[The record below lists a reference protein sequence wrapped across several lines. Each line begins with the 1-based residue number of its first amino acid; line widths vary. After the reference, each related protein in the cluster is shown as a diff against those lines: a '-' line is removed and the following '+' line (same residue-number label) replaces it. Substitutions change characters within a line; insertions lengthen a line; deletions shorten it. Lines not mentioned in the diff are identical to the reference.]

1 MAFYSKNSETKEL
14 VVFGAGEPIFRLHI
28 AEKVCLNDWCG
39 SKADFI
45 ATYISE
51 EFPENSFDEILEA
64 RPIAVKG
71 SQITKTVDGFE
82 QIAHGKHYD
91 IDYKAD
97 KYGVVFI
104 EKISKII
111 IKIKEVEE

>member
-28 AEKVCLNDWCG
+28 NEKICLNDQCT
-39 SKADFI
+39 SKADFVS
-45 ATYISE
+45 TYMSE

-64 RPIAVKG
+64 RPIAVRG
-71 SQITKTVDGFE
+71 SFITKTPEGFE
-82 QIAHGKHYD
+82 QIAHGEHYD
-91 IDYKAD
+91 IVYIAD
-97 KYGVVFI
+97 KNGVVFI
-104 EKISKII
+104 EKQKKII